1 MKAFLVGLLI
11 FLTMSLSSQEYTL
24 GVLYFETESM
34 ESDALPAGDM
44 QALSTAISA
53 MTLSD
58 LSKIESLR
66 LVERE
71 QLNTVIEEQKLA
83 LSGLVDSTTAA
94 RAGELL
100 GVRYLLTGQ
109 LVFTYPRVVI
119 SSRVIDAESGEIM
132 ASSTQNGLV
141 EDLFVLQEENLD
153 ALIAGWDIPLTRQE
167 KTRLAARDNLS
178 VNVMIN
184 FGKAL
189 KANDR
194 GDYENA
200 LKYLESAVVL
210 NPDFTLASQLLD
222 EIRLRF
228 DSFLENREYQ
238 LPLEIRDMIDRLAE
252 GDMTVQQDLI
262 NRYWAYLQPLTMG
275 ISFYGSWTT
284 LDASSKEYLFRES
297 IAPSWVMMGL
307 PEQPENMKEVE
318 QFLGKRIYTAQS
330 LLEYLLEK
338 DLPRDGFNSYLHP
351 VEAFT
356 GYFLTMFYSGVQ
368 NSDWEFPPMLDAE
381 GKQVTD
387 VENYNAMLLRYC
399 DMFLQNFPY
408 SAWSS
413 TIAPMMQ
420 YLLEDS

>member
-1 MKAFLVGLLI
+1 MKAFLAGLLI
-11 FLTMSLSSQEYTL
+11 FLIVNIYAQEYTL

-34 ESDALPAGDM
+34 ESETLPSGDV

-58 LSKIESLR
+58 LSGIESLR

-83 LSGLVDSTTAA
+83 LSGLVDSSTAA

-109 LVFTYPRVVI
+109 LVFTYPSVVI
-119 SSRVIDAESGEIM
+119 SSRVIDAQSGEIM
-132 ASSTQNGLV
+132 ASSTENGSM
-141 EDLFVLQEENLD
+141 EDLFILQEENLE
-153 ALIAGWDIPLTRQE
+153 ALLTGWGIPLTRQE

-178 VNVMIN
+178 LNVMIN
-184 FGKAL
+184 FGKAI

-210 NPDFTLASQLLD
+210 NPDFTLANQLLD

-252 GDMTVQQDLI
+252 GDLTVQQDLI

-275 ISFYGSWTT
+275 ISYYGSWSS

-297 IAPSWVMMGL
+297 IAPSWVMIGL
-307 PEQPENMKEVE
+307 PEEPEDMKEVE

-368 NSDWEFPPMLDAE
+368 NSGWEFPPMLDAE
-381 GKQVTD
+381 GKKITD

-413 TIAPMMQ
+413 TVAPMMQ
-420 YLLEDS
+420 YLLEE